1 MIGRIKGQLI
11 EKKRDSVV
19 IDVHGI
25 GYVVYVTEKTARSLN
40 LDNQSRDISLYSEL
54 LVKEDLLQLVGFITQ
69 IEKDW
74 FNILRSV
81 QGIGAK
87 VALTIL
93 NTLDTKE
100 LLHALR
106 MKNELAFSS
115 VSGIGSRM
123 AQRLVVELSGRKDLV
138 VLEDEEIKEI
148 RDDSNDQTVNI
159 IRRKEIQQDA
169 LSALQNLGFKTAEAQ
184 STIDKIL
191 IEAKSKNCEILIP
204 DDCKIGIKFS
214 GKGKNK
220 KINDVKKNEMIL
232 DIGEK
237 TLEKICDKIDLSK
250 TVLWNGPAG
259 YFENENF
266 KKGTISIAKKISDN
280 TKNKSLISIIGGGD
294 TLSAINRSKEKLF
307 FTHLSTAGGAFLE
320 FLEGKD
326 LPGLSVL
333 K

>member
-54 LVKEDLLQLVGFITQ
+54 LVKEDLLQLVGFLTQ

-100 LLHALR
+100 LLQALR

-123 AQRLVVELSGRKDLV
+123 AQRLVVELSGRKDLI

-148 RDDSNDQTVNI
+148 KDYNNEQTINI
-159 IRRKEIQQDA
+159 IKRKEVQQDA

-184 STIDKIL
+184 STIEKIL
-191 IEAKSKNCEILIP
+191 VE
-204 DDCKIGIKFS
+204 DDFIDAS
-214 GKGKNK
+214 HL
-220 KINDVKKNEMIL
+220 VKKAL
-232 DIGEK
+232 RS
-237 TLEKICDKIDLSK
+237 L
-250 TVLWNGPAG
+250 A
-259 YFENENF
+259 
-266 KKGTISIAKKISDN
+266 KG
-280 TKNKSLISIIGGGD
+280 
-294 TLSAINRSKEKLF
+294 
-307 FTHLSTAGGAFLE
+307 
-320 FLEGKD
+320 
-326 LPGLSVL
+326 
-333 K
+333 

>member
-54 LVKEDLLQLVGFITQ
+54 LVKEDLLQLVGFTTQ

-106 MKNELAFSS
+106 MKNELGFSS

-123 AQRLVVELSGRKDLV
+123 AQRLVVELSGREDLI
-138 VLEDEEIKEI
+138 VLADEEINEI
-148 RDDSNDQTVNI
+148 RDDSNEQTINI
-159 IRRKEIQQDA
+159 IKRKEIQQDA

-191 IEAKSKNCEILIP
+191 IE
-204 DDCKIGIKFS
+204 DDFIDAS
-214 GKGKNK
+214 QL
-220 KINDVKKNEMIL
+220 VKKAL
-232 DIGEK
+232 RS
-237 TLEKICDKIDLSK
+237 L
-250 TVLWNGPAG
+250 A
-259 YFENENF
+259 
-266 KKGTISIAKKISDN
+266 KG
-280 TKNKSLISIIGGGD
+280 
-294 TLSAINRSKEKLF
+294 
-307 FTHLSTAGGAFLE
+307 
-320 FLEGKD
+320 
-326 LPGLSVL
+326 
-333 K
+333 

>member
-54 LVKEDLLQLVGFITQ
+54 LVKEDLLQLVGFVTQ

-93 NTLDTKE
+93 NTLDTTE
-100 LLHALR
+100 LLRAVR

-123 AQRLVVELSGRKDLV
+123 AQRLVVELSGRKDLI

-148 RDDSNDQTVNI
+148 KDDNNEQTINI
-159 IRRKEIQQDA
+159 IKRKEVQQDA

-191 IEAKSKNCEILIP
+191 IE
-204 DDCKIGIKFS
+204 DDFIDAS
-214 GKGKNK
+214 QL
-220 KINDVKKNEMIL
+220 VKKAL
-232 DIGEK
+232 RS
-237 TLEKICDKIDLSK
+237 L
-250 TVLWNGPAG
+250 A
-259 YFENENF
+259 
-266 KKGTISIAKKISDN
+266 KG
-280 TKNKSLISIIGGGD
+280 
-294 TLSAINRSKEKLF
+294 
-307 FTHLSTAGGAFLE
+307 
-320 FLEGKD
+320 
-326 LPGLSVL
+326 
-333 K
+333 